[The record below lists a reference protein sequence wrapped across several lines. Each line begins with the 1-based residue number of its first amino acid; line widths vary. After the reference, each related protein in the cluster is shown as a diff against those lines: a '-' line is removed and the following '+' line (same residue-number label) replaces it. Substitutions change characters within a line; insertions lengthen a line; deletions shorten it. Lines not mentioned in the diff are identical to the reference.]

1 MIHSISSK
9 KRIVSHFF
17 GVKMV
22 RFGLDSSISN
32 QVEILK
38 GENLYDMLYGEL
50 GMYPDS
56 IYRISIVFTCSDNSL
71 KWISESVEFNTSY
84 LFSEEFTKF
93 FKEFYNIV
101 KEQREKIK
109 NETGLDSSVVD
120 VIIHLD
126 EDGGDLNVIYEDEDE
141 LD

>member
-71 KWISESVEFNTSY
+71 K
-84 LFSEEFTKF
+84 
-93 FKEFYNIV
+93 
-101 KEQREKIK
+101 
-109 NETGLDSSVVD
+109 
-120 VIIHLD
+120 
-126 EDGGDLNVIYEDEDE
+126 
-141 LD
+141 